1 MIPSQRHLFAIPR
14 DVAYLNTAYMG
25 PLMNSVVAACD
36 NGVRMKA
43 TPWTLTIPDFYD
55 PVDTA
60 RALFARIVNAEAE
73 GIAIVP
79 SASYGIE
86 TAVRNLTLGENR
98 HVLTLADQFPSQV
111 YPWRRMVRR
120 DGGKVLQVNVPKGE
134 AATGAVLAAV
144 SDATAI
150 VSLGNVLWTNGA
162 LVDLIKVRQA
172 CDRVG
177 AALVLDLTQSVGALP
192 IDFAKVRPDFA
203 VAAAYKWL
211 LCPYTTGFLYVAP
224 QHRNGEPLEEGWI
237 TRKDSEKFSALVEYT
252 DEYQPGAI
260 RYDMGQ
266 RANFALMPGVVS
278 ALTQITEWG
287 VDNIYTTLST
297 HNAALCRRLAG
308 LGLTPTPD
316 AARGGHFIGAGLP
329 DGAPKDLIAQ
339 LAAKDIF
346 LSERGGSLR
355 ITPHLWNNDE
365 DCDRLIE
372 TLGELL

>member
-36 NGVRMKA
+36 QGVRMKA

-55 PVDTA
+55 PVDQA
-60 RALFARIVNAEAE
+60 RALFAGIVNAEPD
-73 GIAIVP
+73 GIAMVP

-86 TAVRNLTLGENR
+86 TAVRNLTLGDGR
-98 HVLTLADQFPSQV
+98 HVLTLHDQFPSQV
-111 YPWRRMVRR
+111 YPWRRMARR
-120 DGGKVLQVNVPKGE
+120 DGGEVRQIAVPKGE
-134 AATGAVLAAV
+134 AATEAVLDAIT
-144 SDATAI
+144 DATAI

-162 LVDLIKVRQA
+162 YIDLIRVRCA
-172 CDRVG
+172 CDRAG
-177 AALVLDLTQSVGALP
+177 AALVLDLTQSAGALP

-224 QHRNGEPLEEGWI
+224 QHRDGEPLEEGWI

-252 DEYQPGAI
+252 DDYQPGAV
-260 RYDMGQ
+260 RFDMGQ
-266 RANFALMPGVVS
+266 RANFALTPGVLA
-278 ALTQITEWG
+278 ALRQITDWG
-287 VDNIYTTLST
+287 VENIYATLSAR
-297 HNAALCRRLAG
+297 NAILCERLAA

-316 AARGGHFIGAGLP
+316 HARGGHFIGAGLP
-329 DGAPKDLIAQ
+329 KGAPADLLAQ
-339 LAAKDIF
+339 LAARNIF

-355 ITPHLWNNDE
+355 ITPHLWNDDK
-365 DCDRLIE
+365 DCDRLVE
-372 TLGELL
+372 ALEEVL